1 MRRICRLDEIDEP
14 GAKGLIVH
22 GAIQQHAL
30 IVVRWRGQVAVYVN
44 SCPHTGVNLEW
55 MPDQF
60 FDVDGQYL
68 QCATHGALFR
78 PDNGYC
84 VGGPC
89 AGQSLDR
96 VRSHIEGEFVLADIP

>member
-14 GAKGLIVH
+14 GAKGITVH
-22 GAIQQHAL
+22 GKGQDGAF

-60 FDVDGQYL
+60 FDPEGQYL
-68 QCATHGALFR
+68 QCTTHGALFR
-78 PDNGYC
+78 PEDGYC
-84 VGGPC
+84 VAGPC
-89 AGQSLDR
+89 TGQSLGR
-96 VRSHIEGEFVLADIP
+96 VTSCIEGEYVLAAVP